1 MFRLV
6 LSSLWRSE
14 LMFRLVMS
22 CFANCVPLLDV
33 TLNAC
38 IQVTQ
43 VSNELR
49 LKLKSQV
56 QRVDEAKVSD
66 NVLEIVQKILAA

>member
-1 MFRLV
+1 L
-6 LSSLWRSE
+6 
-14 LMFRLVMS
+14 
-22 CFANCVPLLDV
+22 PLLDV
-33 TLNAC
+33 ALNAC

-43 VSNELR
+43 LSDELR

-56 QRVDEAKVSD
+56 QRVAAAKVSD